1 MAEALKEI
9 TEGLDVVWVGCDNGL
24 EVQVVPA
31 AGYKLETLP
40 IRSLPRKP
48 SLKVLSFAG
57 SLALSLARSSSLIK
71 KHKPDVV
78 VGMGGFASYPM
89 VLVASRRGCHTVI
102 HEQNAVPGLTNRWLS
117 KRVDLVALAY
127 DYNQQMLKNPKN
139 VEVVGNPVRSA
150 VLAADRAEALKK
162 LGLDEGPVTV
172 LVFGGSRGAR
182 KINQSVID
190 AYDDFREDQDLRIV
204 HIAGMIEHD
213 EVKDQ
218 IDKIKRSTD
227 KVKYHLFPYIQEMGA
242 AYAVA
247 DLAVTRAGASTVA
260 ELTARGLPSILIPYP
275 YATDNHQF
283 VNAQNLETAGAAKII
298 SDQDIN
304 ADKLYKAVSG
314 LVHDPQQL
322 KQMRERAVKF
332 GRPQAAR
339 NLAERILKIADKT
352 YTKREES
359 V

>member
-1 MAEALKEI
+1 I
-9 TEGLDVVWVGCDNGL
+9 WVGCYRGL
-24 EVQVVPA
+24 EEQVVPA

-40 IRSLPRKP
+40 IRSLPRKL
-48 SLKVLSFAG
+48 SFKVLTFVW
-57 SLALSLARSSSLIK
+57 SLALSLVRAASLIK

-89 VLVASRRGCHTVI
+89 VLMAGRRGCPTVI
-102 HEQNAVPGLTNRWLS
+102 HEQNAVPGLANRWLS

-127 DYNQQMLKNPKN
+127 DDNQQMLKSSKN
-139 VEVVGNPVRSA
+139 VEIVGNPVRSA
-150 VLAADRAEALKK
+150 VLAAERSEALKK

-182 KINQSVID
+182 KINQAVVGS
-190 AYDDFREDQDLRIV
+190 YDNFRDDQDLRIV
-204 HIAGMIEHD
+204 HIAGMIEYD
-213 EVKDQ
+213 DVKDQ
-218 IDKIKRSTD
+218 IDKINLRTD
-227 KVKYHLFPYIQEMGA
+227 KVKYHLFPYVQEMGA

-283 VNAQNLETAGAAKII
+283 VNAKTVETAGAAKII
-298 SDQDIN
+298 SDQDFDANQFHKI
-304 ADKLYKAVSG
+304 VSS
-314 LVHDPQQL
+314 LVHDSQEL
-322 KQMRERAVKF
+322 KKMHERAVRF
-332 GRPQAAR
+332 GRPQAAQ
-339 NLAERILKIADKT
+339 NLAAIIVRIADKT
-352 YTKREES
+352 ELKREER

>member
-1 MAEALKEI
+1 M
-9 TEGLDVVWVGCDNGL
+9 
-24 EVQVVPA
+24 PA

-57 SLALSLARSSSLIK
+57 SLALSLVRAASLTK

-89 VLVASRRGCHTVI
+89 VLVAARRGCPTVI

-117 KRVDLVALAY
+117 KRADFVVLAY
-127 DYNQQMLKNPKN
+127 DDNQQMLKNPKN

-150 VLAADRAEALKK
+150 VLAADRSESLKK
-162 LGLDEGPVTV
+162 LGLDKGPVTV

-182 KINQSVID
+182 KINQAVVG
-190 AYDDFREDQDLRIV
+190 AYDDFRDDRNLRIV
-204 HIAGMIEHD
+204 HIAGMMEHD
-213 EVKDQ
+213 DVKAQ
-218 IDKIKRSTD
+218 IDKIKRPTD
-227 KVKYHLFPYIQEMGA
+227 KVKYHLFPYVQEMGA

-283 VNAQNLETAGAAKII
+283 VNAKNLEKAGAAKII
-298 SDQDIN
+298 SNEDFN
-304 ADKLYKAVSG
+304 ADQFHKTVSN
-314 LVHDPQQL
+314 LVHNPEEL
-322 KQMRERAVKF
+322 KKMRERAVRF
-332 GRPQAAR
+332 GRPQAAQD
-339 NLAERILKIADKT
+339 LAAIILRIADKT
-352 YTKREES
+352 HTEKGRKNIS
-359 V
+359 